1 MRYPI
6 TPFGFRETLRPNVRV
21 LHDMIHCADES
32 LCLHGYFIS
41 DATLAATTSW
51 SSPALGREDETTTP

>member
-41 DATLAATTSW
+41 DATLAAT
-51 SSPALGREDETTTP
+51 